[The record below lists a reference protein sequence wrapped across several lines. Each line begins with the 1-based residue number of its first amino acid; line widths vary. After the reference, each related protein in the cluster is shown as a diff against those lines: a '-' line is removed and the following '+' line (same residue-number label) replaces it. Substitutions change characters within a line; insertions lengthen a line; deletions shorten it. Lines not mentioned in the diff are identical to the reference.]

1 MKKFKKISI
10 AIISLMLVLIALGF
24 WYKATYSMED
34 TAPKQV
40 NLADLDTKIL
50 IATQGSDFKR
60 AIVTNIVNHFKLD
73 STFLNIIDV
82 KDLNTKNTN
91 DYKAIVI
98 LHTWEYGN
106 PPPSVLDFI
115 AENLKYKSKLIVMAT
130 SGKGTNKIGGID
142 ALSGESII
150 EDASDYSD
158 EIIERINRI
167 LKPNTILNQ
176 PE

>member
-1 MKKFKKISI
+1 
-10 AIISLMLVLIALGF
+10 LIAFGF

-34 TAPKQV
+34 TASKQV

-73 STFLNIIDV
+73 TTFLNIIDV
-82 KDLNTKNTN
+82 KELNTINSN
-91 DYKAIVI
+91 EYKAIVI

-106 PPPSVLDFI
+106 PPPAVIDFI
-115 AENLKYKSKLIVMAT
+115 AENLKSKSKLIVMAT

-158 EIIERINRI
+158 EIIERINKI

-176 PE
+176 PK